1 MFHIAT
7 LVVAAIALA
16 VFKGTKNLGVYFV
29 FAGAAFYGL
38 TLTWLSNSKSLIAVI
53 GKLLLLGIVPAAA
66 YFFLREYQSIAA
78 AAILW
83 DVLME
88 IFTPCL
94 LVIAAIVVANKF
106 KTKFAPKPALLVEQ
120 SNAPG

>member
-1 MFHIAT
+1 MFHIAM
-7 LVVAAIALA
+7 LVVAAIVLA
-16 VFKGTKNLGVYFV
+16 VVKGTENLGVYFV

-38 TLTWLSNSKSLIAVI
+38 TLTWLSNSKSFIAVL
-53 GKLLLLGIVPAAA
+53 GKLLLLGVIPAAA
-66 YFFLREYQSIAA
+66 YFFLREYKSIAA
-78 AAILW
+78 ATILW

-106 KTKFAPKPALLVEQ
+106 KAKFAPKPALVVDQ